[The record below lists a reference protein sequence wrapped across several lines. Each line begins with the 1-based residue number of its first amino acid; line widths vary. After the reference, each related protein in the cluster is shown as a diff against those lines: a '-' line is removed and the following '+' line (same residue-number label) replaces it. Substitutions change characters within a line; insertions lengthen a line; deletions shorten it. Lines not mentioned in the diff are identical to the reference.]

1 MKPSGPKLQ
10 PRLRFY
16 RNENEFFG
24 PGKAELLHYIAATGS
39 IRVAAQEMD
48 MSYQRAWSL
57 VQQMNDLFAEPLV
70 TKARGGD
77 AGGGAS
83 LTATGQEVLSLY
95 TAMEQACLTATKPQW
110 AALRKLLK

>member
-1 MKPSGPKLQ
+1 MKLSGPKLE

-16 RNENEFFG
+16 RSESEFFG

-57 VQQMNDLFAEPLV
+57 VEQPLDEPDAAGAGNALDLEGQLG
-70 TKARGGD
+70 RGRG
-77 AGGGAS
+77 AFGGVA
-83 LTATGQEVLSLY
+83 V
-95 TAMEQACLTATKPQW
+95 
-110 AALRKLLK
+110 